1 MTVRVRPRI
10 LAALGPLLLT
20 AACAHRRTTPVGSR
34 PTTDDV
40 HAGHDMTATAPPSA
54 GPARVSTADASLPPD
69 AKSAAARLAA
79 SPRHGEWAMVPV
91 AGHDSLRVWV
101 VYPERSTK
109 APVVV
114 VVHEIFG
121 LTTWVRAVADQ
132 LAADGFIAI
141 APDLLSGKRLPMSP
155 DDFTTRPGG
164 VDSAR
169 AIIGTLTDADIV
181 RGIDAAARY
190 GTSLPAATSK
200 WGVTG
205 FCWGGT
211 ATFLSAA
218 SFPTLSAAVPYY
230 GGVSPARMDLTKA
243 RAAVLAFY
251 GEKDARVN
259 ATIPVADS
267 ALRAAGATFDKVIF
281 PGAGHGFLRQ
291 QEGQEGANA
300 AATQQAWPRT
310 IAWFRQHLGG

>member
-1 MTVRVRPRI
+1 MTLPARSRL
-10 LAALGPLLLT
+10 LASLVALALVT
-20 AACAHRRTTPVGSR
+20 ACAHRGTTPAVTR
-34 PTTDDV
+34 PAAEDAV
-40 HAGHDMTATAPPSA
+40 HAGHDIAASSASAEASATLSDAA
-54 GPARVSTADASLPPD
+54 LPAD

-91 AGHDSLRVWV
+91 AGHDSMRAWV

-141 APDLLSGKRLPMSP
+141 APDLLTGRRLPMSP

-169 AIIGTLTDADIV
+169 AIISTLSDPDIV

-200 WGVTG
+200 WGVIG

-211 ATFLSAA
+211 AAFLSAA

-230 GGVSPARMDLTKA
+230 GGVPPSRMDLTKA

-267 ALRAAGATFDKVIF
+267 ALRAAGATFEKAIL

-291 QEGQEGANA
+291 QDGQEGANA
-300 AATQQAWPRT
+300 AATRQAWPRT
-310 IAWFRQHLGG
+310 IAWFRQYLGR

>member
-1 MTVRVRPRI
+1 MAGL
-10 LAALGPLLLT
+10 LALALS
-20 AACAHRRTTPVGSR
+20 AACAHRGASPVGT
-34 PTTDDV
+34 PPAPEDV
-40 HAGHDMTATAPPSA
+40 HAGHDMATMGGATTGGAAAATLS
-54 GPARVSTADASLPPD
+54 DAALPPD

-79 SPRHGEWAMVPV
+79 SPRHGEWAMVPL
-91 AGHDSLRVWV
+91 AGRDSLRVWV
-101 VYPERSTK
+101 VYPERATK

-132 LAADGFIAI
+132 LAADGFIAV
-141 APDLLSGKRLPMSP
+141 APDLLTGKRLPMSP
-155 DDFTTRPGG
+155 DDFTTRAGG

-169 AIIGTLTDADIV
+169 AVISTLTDAEIV

-211 ATFLSAA
+211 AAFLSAA
-218 SFPTLSAAVPYY
+218 SFPTLSAAVPFY
-230 GGVSPARMDLTKA
+230 GAVTPSRMDLTKA

-267 ALRAAGATFDKVIF
+267 ALRAAGATFDKAIF

-300 AATQQAWPRT
+300 AATRQAWPRT
-310 IAWFRQHLGG
+310 IAWFRQYLGG